1 MHRIWRNGAYTTGVI
16 ARKLL
21 ALVDDLFFTVKIQ
34 DAAKKCGLAVD
45 FLSDPKDLLARA
57 AVEKPALIIFDL
69 NFDAADPIQ
78 RILALKSDS
87 RLQSIPLLAYVSHV
101 QVELRQKAVDAGCD
115 TVLARSAFSSQLQN
129 ILRAYSGSD

>member
-1 MHRIWRNGAYTTGVI
+1 MI

-34 DAAKKCGLAVD
+34 DAAKKCGIAVD
-45 FLSDPKDLLARA
+45 FLNDPKDLLTRA
-57 AVEKPALIIFDL
+57 SMEKPALIVFDL

-78 RILALKSDS
+78 RILALKRDS

-115 TVLARSAFSSQLQN
+115 TVLARSAFSSQVQH
-129 ILRAYSGSD
+129 ILRAYSGSA